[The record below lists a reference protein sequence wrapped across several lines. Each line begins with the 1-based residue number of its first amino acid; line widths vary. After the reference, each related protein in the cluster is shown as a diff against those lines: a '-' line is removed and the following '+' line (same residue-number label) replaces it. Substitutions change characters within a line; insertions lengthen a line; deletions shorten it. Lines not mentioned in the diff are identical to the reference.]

1 MTISSVIQRGSIA
14 YVYNEKNQSVCSIS
28 VSGGKLCGFSSSY
41 VCIQR
46 GSILYIYDEKGHSL
60 SSISVGGGEF
70 HSCAG
75 TINIKRGSIIYMYDE
90 KGRSKGS
97 RCV

>member
-28 VSGGKLCGFSSSY
+28 VSSGKLCGFSSSY

-60 SSISVGGGEF
+60 SSISVSGGEF

-75 TINIKRGSIIYMYDE
+75 TINIKRGNIIYMYDE